1 MSKQLFYKQI
11 YSLKFMKLKT
21 LKSCI
26 KTNSF
31 NCFIQFFKFLTRT
44 TILFMKKLDIGFNL
58 YVNYQ
63 NSNKLIIRN

>member
-1 MSKQLFYKQI
+1 MSKQLLYRQI

-21 LKSCI
+21 LKSFI
-26 KTNSF
+26 KTNLV

-44 TILFMKKLDIGFNL
+44 TILFMKKLDTGFYL

-63 NSNKLIIRN
+63 NSNNLIIKN